1 MQLCENYIIK
11 NTFGKMRNFKA
22 LFFDIDGTLVSFNTH
37 RIPDSTVQAL
47 RAARQKGVMVFI
59 STGRPIHIINNL
71 GQIDDLIDGYITTNG
86 AYCFIGKEQVCM
98 NAISEDEVAVIMDA
112 CRQWDRPIVMSGK
125 DDVAVFN
132 YKQDVDDIFNKW
144 LGVSCIDYS
153 LPAERLLCKPI
164 LQMTPFISPSQE
176 EELMALLP
184 ECTSGRW
191 TPLFTDITC
200 SKADKGKGLAAM
212 ARHLGFDIHDTMAF
226 GDGGNDTPIL
236 RAAGIGV
243 AMGNGCDEAKE
254 NADFVTDS
262 VDEDGVRN
270 ALHHFGVI

>member
-1 MQLCENYIIK
+1 
-11 NTFGKMRNFKA
+11 MRNFKA

-47 RAARQKGVMVFI
+47 RAAKQKGVMVFI

-98 NAISEDEVAVIMDA
+98 NAISEDEVA
-112 CRQWDRPIVMSGK
+112 G
-125 DDVAVFN
+125 FN

-144 LGVSCIDYS
+144 LGVSCVDYS

-184 ECTSGRW
+184 GCTSGRW
-191 TPLFTDITC
+191 TPQFTDITC
-200 SKADKGKGLAAM
+200 RKADKGKGLAAM

-254 NADFVTDS
+254 NADFVTDG

-270 ALHHFGVI
+270 ALYHFGVI

>member
-1 MQLCENYIIK
+1 
-11 NTFGKMRNFKA
+11 MRNFKA

-47 RAARQKGVMVFI
+47 RAAKQKGVMVFI

-125 DDVAVFN
+125 DEVAVFN

-184 ECTSGRW
+184 GCTSGRW
-191 TPLFTDITC
+191 TPQFTDITC
-200 SKADKGKGLAAM
+200 SKADKGKGLTAM

-243 AMGNGCDEAKE
+243 AMGNGCDEAKG
-254 NADFVTDS
+254 NADFVTDG

>member
-1 MQLCENYIIK
+1 MKHEY
-11 NTFGKMRNFKA
+11 TFKDTVEQMRNVKA

-37 RIPDSTVQAL
+37 RIPGSTVQAL
-47 RAARQKGVMVFI
+47 RTAKQRGVMVFI

-71 GQIDDLIDGYITTNG
+71 GQIEELIDGYITTNG

-98 NAISEDEVAVIMDA
+98 NAISKAEVAIIMDA

-125 DDVAVFN
+125 DEVAIFN
-132 YKQDVDDIFNKW
+132 YKQEVDDVFNKQ
-144 LGVSCIDYS
+144 LGVNCIDYG
-153 LPAERLLCKPI
+153 LPAERLLGKPI
-164 LQMTPFISPSQE
+164 LQMTPFISYSQE
-176 EELMALLP
+176 EELMAQLP
-184 ECTSGRW
+184 GCTSGRW
-191 TPLFTDITC
+191 SPHFTDITC

-212 ARHLGFDIHDTMAF
+212 ALHLGLNICDTMAF

-254 NADFVTDS
+254 NADFVTES